1 MMAASTDFRLA
12 RAYPPSEGLQNW
24 SNDSRTKH
32 CVVVNG
38 SVWGVLIKLARCA
51 LCVGRRGR
59 ASSFKA
65 GQSELASYRGG
76 AARENHDFRGNHK
89 DKQLDGT
96 RVAVDLLL

>member
-1 MMAASTDFRLA
+1 M
-12 RAYPPSEGLQNW
+12 
-24 SNDSRTKH
+24 
-32 CVVVNG
+32 VNG

-76 AARENHDFRGNHK
+76 AARENHDFRGI
-89 DKQLDGT
+89 DGT
-96 RVAVDLLL
+96 RVAVEDGEEEKQNRNRTEKKTRKRKEKVVVAG